1 MRLNH
6 DCIRDLLLGLEEN
19 LNYNQSMKRGKF
31 ISMSNLSEYDKNE
44 SIYTLKKMVEA
55 GYIQATFPN
64 NIDFVIEDITYS
76 GHQFLDNIRDPE
88 IWSKTKVAASK
99 VAGVSLSVIGELAS
113 SFVRQSIGLN

>member
-19 LNYNQSMKRGKF
+19 LNYNQSMKRERF

-55 GYIQATFPN
+55 GYILATFPN

-99 VAGVSLSVIGELAS
+99 VAGVSLSVLGELALG
-113 SFVRQSIGLN
+113 FVRQSVGLN

>member
-1 MRLNH
+1 
-6 DCIRDLLLGLEEN
+6 
-19 LNYNQSMKRGKF
+19 MKRGKF